1 MDACSQCPHPN
12 DCLKIGSCLDEV
24 NARYLAEHRNQFPRL
39 MTSAQASIF
48 MARLRAGESVR
59 RMTSGSKDVGKA
71 LVPQGAV
78 HNRHG
83 IDVKDRHSLPR
94 TSDWTDTGERTVLVA
109 AFAPAWAVALL
120 PLPRSS

>member
-1 MDACSQCPHPN
+1 MADACSQCPHTN
-12 DCLKIGSCLDEV
+12 DCLKMGSCLDEV

-71 LVPQGAV
+71 LVPHNKYKHHCSAYPQWGAEA
-78 HNRHG
+78 
-83 IDVKDRHSLPR
+83 DRLAKINAK
-94 TSDWTDTGERTVLVA
+94 A
-109 AFAPAWAVALL
+109 ADIGKSVNSPK
-120 PLPRSS
+120 RK